1 MSKQNKDIDF
11 EDFSDAEMI
20 DDAGIPAPKSNSN
33 VTQQDPFM
41 MGGIVPK
48 FDDNYS
54 PIDIENTGKDLKKKA
69 QDLVVNICNIY
80 YKMDES
86 SDEDDPTRKYLEGL
100 KKVEI
105 MNLENLLL
113 QVRASEHMLYSLL
126 GRLNATGSIDNSLY
140 KLISETQEKSIELTL
155 QVSNYV
161 RSLPTYFKQLRFEL
175 STNVDM
181 VKVEQTQ
188 EMLELKQDTE
198 DDPDKFIQKPQKGMR
213 AFLKQI
219 EEAEEEMKKQ
229 NETVEDNDELPQQPK
244 ILETPKDEPKVDD
257 IKARLM
263 EENEE

>member
-1 MSKQNKDIDF
+1 MAKHNKDTEFDDF
-11 EDFSDAEMI
+11 TDAEMV
-20 DDAGIPAPKSNSN
+20 DDVGIPTPKQGGGL
-33 VTQQDPFM
+33 QQDPFL

-69 QDLVVNICNIY
+69 QDLVCNICDIY
-80 YKMDES
+80 YKMDETS
-86 SDEDDPTRKYLEGL
+86 EDDPIGKYLEGL

-113 QVRASEHMLYSLL
+113 QVKASEHMLYSLL
-126 GRLNATGSIDNSLY
+126 GRLNATGSIDNTLY

-198 DDPDKFIQKPQKGMR
+198 DDPDNFVKKPQKGMR

-219 EEAEEEMKKQ
+219 EEAEQEMKKQ
-229 NETVEDNDELPQQPK
+229 NETIEENDELPQQPK
-244 ILETPKDEPKVDD
+244 ILEKPKPEPKIDD
-257 IKARLM
+257 IRSRLM
-263 EENEE
+263 EENEEDD